1 MNSLQTNQNQTTL
14 AKLDSSKP
22 LTSCSINE
30 VCQAI
35 TILNS
40 VRNNNSTP
48 EQLLTASAMIQNEY
62 PNLKLGELQ
71 KIIIDGIMQKFN
83 NSGQPQYNDVPALMF
98 WLRRHKIDKMQA
110 YL

>member
-1 MNSLQTNQNQTTL
+1 
-14 AKLDSSKP
+14 
-22 LTSCSINE
+22 
-30 VCQAI
+30 
-35 TILNS
+35 
-40 VRNNNSTP
+40 
-48 EQLLTASAMIQNEY
+48 MIQNEY

-98 WLRRHKIDKMQA
+98 WLRRHKVDKMQA

>member
-1 MNSLQTNQNQTTL
+1 LN
-14 AKLDSSKP
+14 
-22 LTSCSINE
+22 SCSINE

-48 EQLLTASAMIQNEY
+48 EQLLTASAMIKNEY
-62 PNLKLGELQ
+62 PNLTLGELQ

-83 NSGQPQYNDVPALMF
+83 KSEQPQYNDVPSLMF
-98 WLRRHKIDKMQA
+98 WLRRNSIENRQVFW
-110 YL
+110 

>member
-1 MNSLQTNQNQTTL
+1 MKSLQTNQNQTSL
-14 AKLDSSKP
+14 AKLDNSKQ

-48 EQLLTASAMIQNEY
+48 EQLLTASAMIKNEY
-62 PNLKLGELQ
+62 PNLTLGELQ
-71 KIIIDGIMQKFN
+71 KINTHQT
-83 NSGQPQYNDVPALMF
+83 
-98 WLRRHKIDKMQA
+98 
-110 YL
+110 